1 MLVELLKRYWFYLAL
16 IVVGF
21 ILLLDNFR
29 LKDELSTLKLSESTA
44 SVQGMEAS
52 QNLYF
57 DYKDKSVLLGK
68 EYEDTKLEAENELIS
83 NIDNYLAGHIGL
95 RYKTETTNMA
105 DKGKVN
111 LSKAEPVCDAV
122 LLPIPLPMGQ
132 DIFRL
137 RESIKRDI
145 ATIKQ
150 LQGDIKNLEAQI
162 AEFNELKGY

>member
-1 MLVELLKRYWFYLAL
+1 MLIEVFKRYGLYLAL
-16 IVVGF
+16 IAVVF
-21 ILLLDNFR
+21 ILLLNNYK
-29 LKDELSTLKLSESTA
+29 LKEELATLKLSEATA
-44 SVQGMEAS
+44 TVQGMEAS

-57 DYKDKSVLLGK
+57 DYKDKADLLGK

-83 NIDNYLAGHIGL
+83 NIDNYLSGRIGL
-95 RYKTETTNMA
+95 QFKTETTSMG

-111 LSKAEPVCDAV
+111 LPKTEPVCDAV
-122 LLPIPLPMGQ
+122 HLPIPVPMGQ

-150 LQGDIKNLEAQI
+150 LQDYIKNLEAQI